1 MRKLLLTI
9 SLLMPAAV
17 AVAQDAPPALDSEQG
32 AGSSATMSQ
41 LLTQGF
47 QIRAAVPN
55 GSRFIVF
62 LQKDQ
67 SAYACDFATV
77 ANSRCGSLN

>member
-1 MRKLLLTI
+1 MRKLLLTM
-9 SLLMPAAV
+9 LLLVPAAV
-17 AVAQDAPPALDSEQG
+17 AVAQEAAPTLQSEEGPPA
-32 AGSSATMSQ
+32 SATMSQ
-41 LLTQGF
+41 LLARGYE
-47 QIRAAVPN
+47 IRASAPN

-67 SAYACDFATV
+67 SAYACDFANV